1 MVRVCSLM
9 SKARVWMRNSA
20 FVKEYDWDR
29 LNIMV
34 DMVTGLIYP
43 PTTHHHQELLN
54 QLEVVLLFYTWYK
67 LTRSADM

>member
-34 DMVTGLIYP
+34 VMVTGLSHPSP
-43 PTTHHHQELLN
+43 PGN
-54 QLEVVLLFYTWYK
+54 FK
-67 LTRSADM
+67 LV

>member
-1 MVRVCSLM
+1 M
-9 SKARVWMRNSA
+9 SKARVWMRNPA

-34 DMVTGLIYP
+34 DMVTGFIYP

-67 LTRSADM
+67 LAQSANM

>member
-9 SKARVWMRNSA
+9 SKARVWMRNSV

-43 PTTHHHQELLN
+43 STTHDHQELLIH
-54 QLEVVLLFYTWYK
+54 LELYRMV
-67 LTRSADM
+67 

>member
-34 DMVTGLIYP
+34 VMVTGLSHPSP
-43 PTTHHHQELLN
+43 PGNFELVNVKPFPLDPI
-54 QLEVVLLFYTWYK
+54 LST
-67 LTRSADM
+67 

>member
-9 SKARVWMRNSA
+9 SKARVWMRNAA

-34 DMVTGLIYP
+34 VMVTGLSNPSP
-43 PTTHHHQELLN
+43 PGNL
-54 QLEVVLLFYTWYK
+54 
-67 LTRSADM
+67 